1 MAGLGFRTF
10 SAGAVLTAAQVQNYL
25 QDQAVQVHASAAARS
40 SALGTAVAAGMVS
53 YRSDDKALELYAGSA
68 WTPVMQG
75 RNAIINGGFDIWQRG
90 TSVTIGA
97 TNTYSADRWV
107 SIRAGGVTGLTVS
120 RQTST
125 LTGFQYAARVQRDS
139 GNTSTA
145 VSFFVQNLETATS
158 IPYAGQTVTFSFYA
172 RAGANFSSAGIGVN
186 VASGTGTDQNALSGF
201 TGSTFVI
208 SQTQAITTTW
218 TKYSFTG
225 TVPSNSTQLA
235 VYFTMT
241 PVGTAGANDWFEV
254 DGIQLETGSVATPF
268 VRAGG
273 TLQGE
278 LAACQRYYYRWTA
291 VDIFGQLAAGNASAT
306 TAAVVSVRLPVT
318 MRTAPTSIDF
328 TTIGTYGLHDQVNAA
343 VALTTLTIGRS
354 NPDVIL
360 LNAGV
365 SSGLTQ
371 YRNYN
376 LGANNSAT
384 AYIGFSSEL

>member
-40 SALGTAVAAGMVS
+40 SALGTAVSAGMVS
-53 YRSDDKALELYAGSA
+53 YRADDRALELYAGSA

-278 LAACQRYYYRWTA
+278 LAACQRYYYRLTG
-291 VDIFGQLAAGNASAT
+291 VSGTTIGVGHYYAAGT
-306 TAAVVSVRLPVT
+306 FYCTLVFPVT
-318 MRTAPTSIDF
+318 MRTQP
-328 TTIGTYGLHDQVNAA
+328 
-343 VALTTLTIGRS
+343 
-354 NPDVIL
+354 
-360 LNAGV
+360 GV
-365 SSGLTQ
+365 
-371 YRNYN
+371 
-376 LGANNSAT
+376 
-384 AYIGFSSEL
+384 GFSSGTGFTVYAGGAGRVTTTMSGSTVELGRITFAAQTSSATVGWGGHIEISTNGAVIEATAEL